1 MYVVL
6 GATGNTGGATARE
19 LLERG
24 FDVRVVMR
32 SEAKAESWRDLGADV
47 ALADYRDVASL
58 KRAVAGSKGVFL
70 MNPPPDQEPNPIE
83 AAKRQAEV
91 YRELLSLVP
100 RTVVLS
106 SVGAHKAHGTGSI
119 RTLNVLENT
128 LRDERVVFLRPGY
141 FAENWL
147 NVIPLAT
154 SQGFLPTFLQP
165 LDQTVPMVA
174 TADIGAAAAD
184 LLVANEVPKV
194 VELLGPHD
202 LSPRDLALQLSQA
215 LGREIAAV
223 AVSPSEWSEQVSQWG
238 LSQSAADLIM
248 EMYRGINS
256 KQVDVESPE
265 SVWRGRTEI
274 SQALLA
280 SFASPAG
287 AVL

>member
-6 GATGNTGGATARE
+6 GATGHTGGATARK
-19 LLERG
+19 LLEKG
-24 FDVRVVMR
+24 VDVRVVMR
-32 SEAKAESWRDLGADV
+32 DEAKAESWRALGAEV
-47 ALADYRDVASL
+47 ALADYRDVAAL
-58 KRAVAGSKGVFL
+58 RKAVTGSRGVFL

-83 AAKRQAEV
+83 AAKRQAKV
-91 YRELLSLVP
+91 YKELLSLVP
-100 RTVVLS
+100 RAVVLS
-106 SVGAHKAHGTGSI
+106 SVGAHKAQGTGSI
-119 RTLNVLENT
+119 RTLNVLESI

-147 NVIPLAT
+147 NVMPLAA
-154 SQGFLPTFLQP
+154 SQGILPTFLQP

-174 TADIGAAAAD
+174 TADIGVAAAD
-184 LLVANEVPKV
+184 LLVADEFPKV

-223 AVSPSEWSEQVSQWG
+223 AVPPSQWPEQVSQWG

-265 SVWRGRTEI
+265 RVWRGRTEI

-280 SFASPAG
+280 GFASPAG
-287 AVL
+287 AAL